1 MSSQRRRE
9 RRLAQA
15 GDVWSDDVD
24 PGLFFDDRGPSRRG
38 LWKVQQLCK
47 QLERAASVTLAGEC
61 ASDVLVGAAVLS
73 VEPAPDA
80 SRLRVT
86 VMLAPG
92 RSVEDAARAIAD
104 LRRAGP
110 SFRQEAA
117 RSIHRKR
124 APEITFEVRL
134 AGEVDHE

>member
-1 MSSQRRRE
+1 M
-9 RRLAQA
+9 
-15 GDVWSDDVD
+15 
-24 PGLFFDDRGPSRRG
+24 
-38 LWKVQQLCK
+38 WKVQQLCK
-47 QLERAASVTLAGEC
+47 QVERAASVTLSGEC

-80 SRLRVT
+80 ARLRVT

-104 LRRAGP
+104 LLRAGP

-124 APEITFEVRL
+124 VPEITFEVRL
-134 AGEVDHE
+134 AGEVGEVDHE

>member
-1 MSSQRRRE
+1 M
-9 RRLAQA
+9 
-15 GDVWSDDVD
+15 D

-80 SRLRVT
+80 ARLRVT
-86 VMLAPG
+86 VVLAPG
-92 RSVEDAARAIAD
+92 RSAEDAAQAIAD
-104 LRRAGP
+104 LRRAAP
-110 SFRQEAA
+110 AFRREAA
-117 RSIHRKR
+117 LSIHRKR
-124 APEITFEVRL
+124 VPEVTFDVRR
-134 AGEVDHE
+134 AGEVDHG

>member
-1 MSSQRRRE
+1 
-9 RRLAQA
+9 
-15 GDVWSDDVD
+15 VWTDDVD

-38 LWKVQQLCK
+38 TWKLQQLCK
-47 QLERAASVTLAGEC
+47 QVERAASVTLAGEC

-80 SRLRVT
+80 ARLRVT
-86 VMLAPG
+86 VVLAPG
-92 RSVEDAARAIAD
+92 RSAEDAAQAIAD
-104 LRRAGP
+104 LRRAAQA
-110 SFRQEAA
+110 FRQEAA

-124 APEITFEVRL
+124 VPEVTFDVCL